1 MRIHR
6 ITLTDFRGVESSD
19 VSFDAPGVTVV
30 VGPNEIGKSS
40 IAEALRLVRE
50 YKSSSQHS
58 SIKSVQP
65 THRDVGPEVS
75 VELSTGP
82 YRLVYTKRWIRRPST
97 ELRILQPRPEQ
108 LTGDQAHDRV
118 EQIFDETMDADLW
131 SALQQVQGES
141 LQQASLA
148 RVMPLQTALSALAD
162 DEVLGASHEDLLDR
176 IEREFRRYYT
186 ATGKPTDVYAATIR
200 ELAERQDAVAAAE
213 AALGAVDEVVQRH
226 ERLTLARTRLQTRA
240 IQAQSESDELADR
253 EDALTQLRREHEA
266 ATARLGQSE
275 IAVATAQAT
284 VDARAERV
292 AEEQQ
297 RTMLSVSATDAS
309 QQAAAEHAEAV
320 GLLADFDAG
329 RQDVTDEVGDL
340 RRRIVAAEHV
350 VRAAQAR
357 DDAAV
362 IRERLAGIDAAT
374 TRLEQAEIEIADNLL
389 DGAIVQQVA
398 DVQARLHADR
408 DAAAAGAAR
417 VRVEQL
423 GESPVQIDAVP
434 IDPLAIDGAATRD
447 LVDVTTIEVS
457 GVVRVVVT
465 PDDGAVRR
473 RRQIEEREHQL
484 AAMLAELG
492 VADLDEAR
500 RRSGERDDA
509 ERRAQAATIERDTLL
524 AGESVEAV
532 RARLAA
538 VTTSSALGADTS
550 VDLSL
555 TDARVAL
562 DELTGRLQKADR
574 AAVSSLQERERLL
587 ALVNAANERRLT
599 AQTRSAGATAELERA
614 AGRLAADRAVHPDDT
629 LEGAL
634 ADARARRDADAAALE
649 TVRATLREHDAD
661 SLDVLSSNARELAK
675 RLVDDLAGLDADL
688 AAAATELEVRGRDGL
703 RDRLDVA
710 LSRLGDTRR
719 VHDALEG
726 RAQAIKLLRSTMR
739 THRDSAQQRYV
750 APFRQAV
757 ESLGTIVFGS
767 DFAVEIGDDLSIR
780 SRTVRG
786 VTVPFDSLS
795 GGAKEQLALIGRLAT
810 AQLVSADDGAPVI
823 LDDSLGF
830 TDADRRRKL
839 AAVINRVGSTSQII
853 ILTCEPDRFSDI
865 GSARTVRL
873 G

>member
-1 MRIHR
+1 VRLHR
-6 ITLTDFRGVESSD
+6 VTLTDFRGVESSD
-19 VSFDAPGVTVV
+19 VLFDAPGVTVV

-50 YKSSSQHS
+50 FKSSSQHS
-58 SIKSVQP
+58 SVKSVQP

-82 YRLVYTKRWIRRPST
+82 YRFVYTKRWIRRPST

-131 SALQQVQGES
+131 AALQQVQGES

-148 RVMPLQTALSALAD
+148 RVVPLQTALSALAD
-162 DEVLGASHEDLLDR
+162 DDVSGASHEDLLDR
-176 IEREFRRYYT
+176 IEREFRRYHT

-200 ELAERQDAVAAAE
+200 ELAEREADVAAAE

-226 ERLTLARTRLQTRA
+226 ERLTLARTQLQTRA
-240 IQAQSESDELADR
+240 ASAQVESDELAAR
-253 EDALTQLRREHEA
+253 EDALTDLRREHEA
-266 ATARLGQSE
+266 ATARLDQSE
-275 IAVATAQAT
+275 IAVATAQAAL
-284 VDARAERV
+284 DARAERV
-292 AEEQQ
+292 AEEEQ
-297 RTMLSVSATDAS
+297 RAALSATATDAAER
-309 QQAAAEHAEAV
+309 AAAEHAAAV
-320 GLLADFDAG
+320 ARLAAFDAA
-329 RQDVTDEVGDL
+329 RQDVTDEVGEL
-340 RRRIVAAEHV
+340 RRQVVEAERV
-350 VRAAQAR
+350 VRTAQAR

-362 IRERLAGIDAAT
+362 IRERLADIDAAT
-374 TRLEQAEIEIADNLL
+374 ARLEQAEAEIADNLV
-389 DGAIVQQVA
+389 DAAIVQQVA

-417 VRVEQL
+417 VRVEPL
-423 GESPVQIDAVP
+423 GGADVQVDSAPIDATT
-434 IDPLAIDGAATRD
+434 TRD
-447 LVDVTTIEVS
+447 LVDTTTVEVA

-473 RRQIEEREHQL
+473 RRQIEQREHQL
-484 AAMLAELG
+484 TALLAELG

-509 ERRAQAATIERDTLL
+509 ERRAQDATIERDTLL

-538 VTTSSALGADTS
+538 VDASSGTGAD
-550 VDLSL
+550 
-555 TDARVAL
+555 DAVELPL
-562 DELTGRLQKADR
+562 DEARTALHELAARLELADR
-574 AAVSSLQERERLL
+574 EVTASLQEREQIVG
-587 ALVNAANERRLT
+587 LVNAANERRLT
-599 AQTRSAGATAELERA
+599 TQTRASGATAELERA
-614 AGRLAADRAVHPDDT
+614 AARLAADRAAHPD
-629 LEGAL
+629 EAL
-634 ADARARRDADAAALE
+634 ADAVSAAGARRDTDAATLE
-649 TVRATLREHDAD
+649 VARAALREHDAD
-661 SLDVLSSNARELAK
+661 SLDVLATNARELAK
-675 RLVDDLAGLDADL
+675 RLVDDLARLDADL

-719 VHDALEG
+719 VHDSLEG
-726 RAQAIKLLRSTMR
+726 RARAITLLRSTMR

-757 ESLGTIVFGS
+757 ESLGTIVFGA
-767 DFAVEIGDDLSIR
+767 DFGVDIGDDLSIR

-810 AQLVSADDGAPVI
+810 AQLVSADEGAPVI

>member
-1 MRIHR
+1 MRLHR

-50 YKSSSQHS
+50 FKSSSQHS
-58 SIKSVQP
+58 SIKAVQP

-82 YRLVYTKRWIRRPST
+82 YRLVYTKRWIRKPST

-131 SALQQVQGES
+131 AALQQVQGES

-162 DEVLGASHEDLLDR
+162 DDVSGASHEDLLDR

-200 ELAERQDAVAAAE
+200 ELAERHDAVAAAE

-226 ERLTLARTRLQTRA
+226 ERLTLTRTRLQIRA
-240 IQAQSESDELADR
+240 IQAQTESDELAVR

-275 IAVATAQAT
+275 IAVATAQAA

-292 AEEQQ
+292 GEEQQ
-297 RTMLSVSATDAS
+297 RTALSVSATDAS
-309 QQAAAEHAEAV
+309 QHAVAEHAEAV
-320 GLLADFDAG
+320 ALLAEFDAA
-329 RQDVTDEVGDL
+329 RQDVTEEVGDL
-340 RRRIVAAEHV
+340 RRQVVAAEQV

-374 TRLEQAEIEIADNLL
+374 ARLEQAEIEIADNLL
-389 DGAIVQQVA
+389 DAAIVQQVA

-408 DAAAAGAAR
+408 DAASAGAAR
-417 VRVEQL
+417 VLVERL
-423 GESPVQIDAVP
+423 GDSPVQIDAA
-434 IDPLAIDGAATRD
+434 AIDSAATRD
-447 LVDVTTIEVS
+447 LVDVTTIEVV

-484 AAMLAELG
+484 AGMLAELG
-492 VADLDEAR
+492 VVDVDEAR

-509 ERRAQAATIERDTLL
+509 ERRAQTATIERDALL

-538 VTTSSALGADTS
+538 ISVHRAAAADTS
-550 VDLSL
+550 IDLSL
-555 TDARVAL
+555 DDARIAL
-562 DELTGRLQKADR
+562 DELAGRLEKADR
-574 AAVSSLQERERLL
+574 AVDSSLQERERLV

-599 AQTRSAGATAELERA
+599 AQTRAAGATAELERA
-614 AGRLAADRAVHPDDT
+614 AARLAADRSVHPDDT
-629 LEGAL
+629 LAGVRA
-634 ADARARRDADAAALE
+634 AAQARRDADSAALE
-649 TVRATLREHDAD
+649 LARATLREHDAD

-688 AAAATELEVRGRDGL
+688 AAASTELEVRGRDGL

-719 VHDALEG
+719 VHDALDG